1 MAQNPGTVVWTVVII
16 KMLFDGI
23 KKIFFVYF
31 ICVRILSC
39 AITYQFMIV
48 QQAFKIQELD
58 LIKDEFNR
66 FERDASRIAYRI
78 LLVYSIAIFV
88 LKIL

>member
-1 MAQNPGTVVWTVVII
+1 
-16 KMLFDGI
+16 MLFDGF

-31 ICVRILSC
+31 ISVRILSC
-39 AITYQFMIV
+39 AITYQFMMI
-48 QQAFKIQELD
+48 QQGFKIQELA
-58 LIKDEFNR
+58 LVKDRFNK

-78 LLVYSIAIFV
+78 LLVYSIVIFV